1 MVASVMESLD
11 IFADVHT
18 VDFGQALS
26 AGKIT
31 LLGRDIDEAYL
42 AEVERQ
48 AVNPRAVRDV
58 ADNLKIVY
66 TPLHGAGYRLVPEIL
81 RRIGLRNL
89 FTVPEQMVIDGDFPT
104 VEKPNPEYRA
114 GV

>member
-1 MVASVMESLD
+1 MESLD

-42 AEVERQ
+42 AEVEKQ

-66 TPLHGAGYRLVPEIL
+66 TPLHGAG
-81 RRIGLRNL
+81 
-89 FTVPEQMVIDGDFPT
+89 
-104 VEKPNPEYRA
+104 
-114 GV
+114 